1 MFKDIVNSWVV
12 VDVYFISAYIASD
25 DIRISAG
32 ARASMPKI
40 THTAAR
46 IIDSITPS
54 ATGFGVRLVAQYS
67 ASTMPS
73 D

>member
-1 MFKDIVNSWVV
+1 MI

-32 ARASMPKI
+32 ARASMPRI
-40 THTAAR
+40 AHTAAR

-54 ATGFGVRLVAQYS
+54 ATGFGVRLVAPYS